1 MLPTQAEP
9 ELVRLLSAAGLSTSA
24 LDPWEAWKVFKVYLK
39 TEVSGVYDAAA
50 FQAGP
55 FEDDDGGESYY
66 AHFVRQFSAW
76 EGDTDAPV
84 RRVVIEL
91 RYPLA
96 SIQPAAGTEA
106 WTHDFPT
113 LEEFATVVEGLAPFQ
128 AAMNAAPASTD
139 VYGEEL

>member
-9 ELVRLLSAAGLSTSA
+9 ELLSRLSAAGLSPAS
-24 LDPWEAWKVFKVYLK
+24 LDPWEAWKVFKTYLK

-55 FEDDDGGESYY
+55 FEDDDGGQSYL
-66 AHFVRQFSAW
+66 AHFVRQFSHW
-76 EGDTDAPV
+76 EGNTDAPV

-91 RYPLA
+91 RFPLT
-96 SIQPAAGTEA
+96 SIHPVAQAEA

-113 LEEFATVVEGLAPFQ
+113 LEEFASVVEGLAPFQ
-128 AAMNAAPASTD
+128 SAMDATPASTD